1 MHKVMCNTI
10 SYKGNENQNYTEIP
24 SHPSENDCHQENKQ
38 QMLAR
43 MLGAKEPSYT
53 VDRNII

>member
-1 MHKVMCNTI
+1 MCNTI